1 MLKNYLIFVMH
12 YLYFKKMI
20 NAKKILLCPPVY
32 YDIEYSINPWMH
44 IEEKV
49 NKKDV
54 LSEYKELKKL
64 YDKLQIPYDELTP
77 TNGLPDQVYTT
88 DTGVPVG
95 KIFIKSN
102 FRYGQRKPESA
113 VSAAYF
119 EKKGY
124 AVYNLP
130 PTVSFEGQG
139 DLVRA
144 DHTYFMGWGQR
155 TSYEAE
161 DFLIHAL
168 QKEVV
173 TLQLTNPNF
182 FHLDTCF
189 APLSQNIAI
198 YYPGAFTDEGKQT
211 LDEYFEDLIAV
222 YRNDANAFA
231 CNVIKIDNH
240 ILVNKNISDNL
251 KKTLENYGFTVH
263 GLKMTEYLKGGGSVK
278 CVSLQIF
285 R

>member
-1 MLKNYLIFVMH
+1 
-12 YLYFKKMI
+12 MI
-20 NAKKILLCPPVY
+20 SAKKILLCSPVY

-49 NKKDV
+49 NRKDV
-54 LSEYKELKKL
+54 LNEYTELKKL
-64 YDKLQIPYDELTP
+64 YDKLKIPYDELTP
-77 TNGLPDQVYTT
+77 VKGLPDQVYIT

-95 KIFIKSN
+95 KLFIKSN

-113 VSAAYF
+113 IAALYF

-139 DLVRA
+139 DLIRA
-144 DHTYFMGWGQR
+144 DHTFFMGWGQR

-168 QKEVV
+168 HKEVV
-173 TLQLTNPNF
+173 TLQLTNPSF

-198 YYPGAFTDEGKQT
+198 YYPDAFTDEGKQI
-211 LDEYFEDLIAV
+211 LDEYFEDLIAIDEA
-222 YRNDANAFA
+222 DANVFA
-231 CNVIKIDNH
+231 CNLVIIENH
-240 ILVNKNISDNL
+240 IIINRKISKKL
-251 KKTLENYGFTVH
+251 KSKLESYGFTVH
-263 GLKMTEYLKGGGSVK
+263 GLKMTEYLQGGGSVK
-278 CVSLQIF
+278 CLSLQIF
-285 R
+285 K